1 MPTKSNGKTILR
13 CTKCGYEVERAGAPG
28 YRIGGPTGSTARVRT
43 TSLVSEA
50 KARTRSKEEIEQEKE
65 EYYKEL
71 FLELLREE
79 EYGEEYR
86 KYRRRVPWRI
96 IPGLL

>member
-1 MPTKSNGKTILR
+1 MPTKSNRKTVLR
-13 CTKCGYEVERAGAPG
+13 CTKCGYEVEMVGVTG
-28 YRIGGPTGSTARVRT
+28 YRIGGPTASTVRVHT

-79 EYGEEYR
+79 EYGEEE
-86 KYRRRVPWRI
+86 
-96 IPGLL
+96 GS

>member
-1 MPTKSNGKTILR
+1 MVIAVRFCPKCGGLMMPERSGSRNVLR
-13 CTKCGYEVERAGAPG
+13 CTKCGHVAEIAGESG
-28 YRIGGPTGSTARVRT
+28 YRIGGPTTSVARIYT

-50 KARTRSKEEIEQEKE
+50 KTRARSKEEIEQEKE

-79 EYGEEYR
+79 EYGEEE
-86 KYRRRVPWRI
+86 
-96 IPGLL
+96 G

>member
-1 MPTKSNGKTILR
+1 MPTKSNGKTVLR
-13 CTKCGYEVERAGAPG
+13 CTKCGYEIEIVGDTG
-28 YRIGGPTGSTARVRT
+28 YRIGGPTASTVRVHT

-79 EYGEEYR
+79 EYGEEE
-86 KYRRRVPWRI
+86 
-96 IPGLL
+96 GS

>member
-1 MPTKSNGKTILR
+1 MPERSGNKSVLR
-13 CTKCGYEVERAGAPG
+13 CTKCGYIAEISEGSG
-28 YRIGGPTGSTARVRT
+28 YRIGGPTTPVARIYT

-50 KARTRSKEEIEQEKE
+50 KTRARSKEEIEQEKE

-79 EYGEEYR
+79 EYGEEE
-86 KYRRRVPWRI
+86 
-96 IPGLL
+96 G